1 MTKTIAILTGGGD
14 APGMNACIRALV
26 RTALFHG
33 IKPYGVKRAYAGL
46 IAGDFRELS
55 ARDVG
60 GILHT
65 GGTMLQTA
73 RLVEFHEEHVQL
85 QAIAQLQSFACD
97 ALVVVGGD
105 GSLTGARAMAKH
117 GFPVIGIPA
126 SIDNDIYGTDM
137 SIGADTAVNT
147 VLAAID
153 SLRDTASSHQ
163 RTFIVEVMG
172 RNCGYLALMAGI
184 SGGAEVIHIPE
195 IELSLDEILAR
206 VEDAAKRQKTHAII
220 VVSEGARYKSQEI
233 AAFLQQRHTGFEVR
247 TTILGHVQRGGRPTY
262 FDRFLATRMGVKAI
276 EALLHNNSGVMVG
289 LKNQSMAL
297 VPLEE
302 VIAQKPELPC
312 EYYEMAKVLAL

>member
-1 MTKTIAILTGGGD
+1 MTKTIAILTAGGD
-14 APGMNACIRALV
+14 APGMNACIRAIV
-26 RTALFHG
+26 RTALFYG

-46 IAGDFRELS
+46 VAGDFRELS

-73 RLVEFHEEHVQL
+73 RLVEFHEERVQL
-85 QAIAQLQSFACD
+85 QAIAQLQSFAFD
-97 ALVVVGGD
+97 ALVVIGGD
-105 GSLTGARAMAKH
+105 GSLTGARAIAKH

-184 SGGAEVIHIPE
+184 TGGAEVIHIPE
-195 IELSLDEILAR
+195 IELSLEETLAR
-206 VEDAAKRQKTHAII
+206 VEDAARRQKTHAII
-220 VVSEGARYKSQEI
+220 VVSEGARHKSQEI

-247 TTILGHVQRGGRPTY
+247 TTILGHVQRGGRPTH
-262 FDRFLATRMGVKAI
+262 FDRFLATRMGVKAV
-276 EALLHNNSGVMVG
+276 EALRANQRGVMVG
-289 LKNQSMAL
+289 LCNKDMTLIA
-297 VPLEE
+297 LEE
-302 VIAQKPELPC
+302 IVGKQPVLPR
-312 EYYEMAKVLAL
+312 EYDEMAKMLAI